1 MGGIRKKMNE
11 EVTRTRVILDETIEE
26 RLPVNYDVIQ
36 ELAEKASAL
45 NSCTFVPFWGWYKG
59 EKSTYI
65 EYLTFRNVLQQF
77 YISITID
84 LLHKDDIEEVTA
96 SFLFYRLL
104 FNLVVNHEKQ
114 WHVDIFNTCETPTEA
129 WELFNRIEYLINNFE
144 TEILLSDTEDTEDVG
159 Y

>member
-1 MGGIRKKMNE
+1 MSE
-11 EVTRTRVILDETIEE
+11 ELTRTRSILDETIEE
-26 RLPVNYDVIQ
+26 RLPFNYDAIQ

-45 NSCTFVPFWGWYKG
+45 NSCTFVPYCGWYKG
-59 EKSTYI
+59 EKSTYV

-144 TEILLSDTEDTEDVG
+144 TEILLSDTEGTEHVG

>member
-1 MGGIRKKMNE
+1 MEHINNADKIE
-11 EVTRTRVILDETIEE
+11 EVRIRTILDEKIEE
-26 RLPVNYDVIQ
+26 KFPINYDAIQ

-45 NSCTFVPFWGWYKG
+45 NSCTFVPFCGWYKG

-77 YISITID
+77 YISFTIG

-144 TEILLSDTEDTEDVG
+144 TEILLSNMENTEDVG

>member
-1 MGGIRKKMNE
+1 MEHINNTDQIE
-11 EVTRTRVILDETIEE
+11 EVRIRTILDEKIEE
-26 RLPVNYDVIQ
+26 KFPINYDAIQ

-45 NSCTFVPFWGWYKG
+45 NSCTFVPFCGWYKG

-77 YISITID
+77 YISFTID

-144 TEILLSDTEDTEDVG
+144 TEILLSNMENTEDVG

>member
-1 MGGIRKKMNE
+1 MNE
-11 EVTRTRVILDETIEE
+11 ETVRTRVILDKTIEE
-26 RLPVNYDVIQ
+26 KYPINYDVLQ

-45 NSCTFVPFWGWYKG
+45 NSCTFVPYCGWYKG
-59 EKSTYI
+59 EKSTYV

-77 YISITID
+77 YISIIID
-84 LLHKDDIEEVTA
+84 LLHKDGIEEVTA

-104 FNLVVNHEKQ
+104 FNLVINHEKQ
-114 WHVDIFNTCETPTEA
+114 WHVDIFNTCETPAEA

-144 TEILLSDTEDTEDVG
+144 TEILLSDTEDTEHAG

>member
-1 MGGIRKKMNE
+1 MEHINNTDQIE
-11 EVTRTRVILDETIEE
+11 EVRIRTILDEKIEE
-26 RLPVNYDVIQ
+26 KFPINYDAIQ

-45 NSCTFVPFWGWYKG
+45 NSCTFVPFCGWYKG

-77 YISITID
+77 YISFTID

-96 SFLFYRLL
+96 SFLLYRLL

-114 WHVDIFNTCETPTEA
+114 WHVDIFNTCETPKEA

-144 TEILLSDTEDTEDVG
+144 TEILLSDTEDTEDV
-159 Y
+159 